1 MTVPI
6 RIGFRLSL
14 MIACILSALA
24 CSSESATDTEM
35 RGIYVYMADA
45 TLFTDCETGKR
56 YPVALEGDSVSL
68 ERAYLEARRYPG
80 EEVLASLEGR
90 IAERPA
96 MEGNRTEESLVVE
109 RFIGVWPGETC
120 GPRGSVSELEN
131 NYWKLTRLGNEP
143 VPKFDGQ
150 REPHLVLHS
159 EEGRAAGTGGCNQMS
174 GGYEI
179 DGTSI
184 TFGLMASTMMACPEA
199 EDVDHALMAALEN
212 ATSFRLMAHH
222 LDLLDDV
229 GSTVAR
235 FEAREMQ

>member
-1 MTVPI
+1 MIVSI

-14 MIACILSALA
+14 MIACVLSALA
-24 CSSESATDTEM
+24 CFSESATDTEM
-35 RGIYVYMADA
+35 RGIYVYIADA
-45 TLFTDCETGKR
+45 ALFTECETGKR
-56 YPVALEGDSVSL
+56 YPVAFEGDSVSL

-80 EEVLASLEGR
+80 EEVLVSLEGR

-96 MEGNRTEESLVVE
+96 MEGNQTEESLVVK
-109 RFIGVWPGETC
+109 RFIGVWPVETC
-120 GPRGSVSELEN
+120 GARGSVSELEN

-143 VPKFDGQ
+143 VPSFDGQ

-184 TFGLMASTMMACPEA
+184 TFGLMASTMMACPEG
-199 EDVDHALMAALEN
+199 EEVDHALMAALEN
-212 ATSFRLMAHH
+212 ATSFRLTAHH
-222 LDLLDDV
+222 LDLLDDE